1 MGQFGTLQNGNMYQY
16 RSLLDQETKYSLKKN
31 INSLF
36 SMSKNSGVILGQH
49 F

>member
-16 RSLLDQETKYSLKKN
+16 RSLLDQKTKYPFKKN

-36 SMSKNSGVILGQH
+36 LLSKNRGVILGQH